1 MLQNKNDKTYDEL
14 YKYKYCRALDI
25 SVELKSV
32 LIPNINRIEKYLVKV
47 LSFIQVKLFVERMYG
62 SQGSIKINY
71 KTVSDSAV
79 GNADYAQTEN
89 GAIQLDP
96 QETQTSIFV
105 TVKSINTIFFL
116 QTGASLMLKTSLL
129 QVFF

>member
-1 MLQNKNDKTYDEL
+1 
-14 YKYKYCRALDI
+14 
-25 SVELKSV
+25 
-32 LIPNINRIEKYLVKV
+32 
-47 LSFIQVKLFVERMYG
+47 MYG

-79 GNADYAQTEN
+79 GNADYAQIEN

-105 TVKSINTIFFL
+105 TVIFFPTNQNL
-116 QTGASLMLKTSLL
+116 RDVNSS
-129 QVFF
+129 VEVCI

>member
-1 MLQNKNDKTYDEL
+1 ME
-14 YKYKYCRALDI
+14 
-25 SVELKSV
+25 
-32 LIPNINRIEKYLVKV
+32 RI
-47 LSFIQVKLFVERMYG
+47 YG

-79 GNADYAQTEN
+79 GNADYAQIEN

-105 TVKSINTIFFL
+105 TVILFPTNENLHNVKTVLSTSFYLILYLYLNLRTFIFYWFSLKFL
-116 QTGASLMLKTSLL
+116 QIYPDEEPEEDESFFVDFTSVVRLPSGT
-129 QVFF
+129 FDGK